1 VFLGQLPSGRFVA
14 VKQLSGDAVQAE
26 YTSIRL
32 ESDLPSMESIVGE
45 SASVLTIPSSEI
57 TILGELGK
65 GSFGTVHLG
74 KYQDSFCAVKTL
86 TNQSKSAAYDFINEA
101 TLMHSLK
108 KHMFLVEMMGLCMEA
123 GKYSVVMEFCPRGN
137 VESFLRSR
145 MSERKSKAPKLGGYT
160 LFKLMYGIALGME
173 HLSGQGVCHRDLA
186 ARNVLLDE
194 RLFPKISDFGFSRKL
209 DTGKIKGKTQSSF
222 GPMCVR
228 LQIIIRIS
236 LLILGFQSMD
246 GSRVHP
252 VPILLRE
259 D

>member
-1 VFLGQLPSGRFVA
+1 
-14 VKQLSGDAVQAE
+14 
-26 YTSIRL
+26 
-32 ESDLPSMESIVGE
+32 
-45 SASVLTIPSSEI
+45 
-57 TILGELGK
+57 
-65 GSFGTVHLG
+65 
-74 KYQDSFCAVKTL
+74 
-86 TNQSKSAAYDFINEA
+86 
-101 TLMHSLK
+101 
-108 KHMFLVEMMGLCMEA
+108 
-123 GKYSVVMEFCPRGN
+123 MEFCPRGN

-252 VPILLRE
+252 VPILLG
-259 D
+259 DD